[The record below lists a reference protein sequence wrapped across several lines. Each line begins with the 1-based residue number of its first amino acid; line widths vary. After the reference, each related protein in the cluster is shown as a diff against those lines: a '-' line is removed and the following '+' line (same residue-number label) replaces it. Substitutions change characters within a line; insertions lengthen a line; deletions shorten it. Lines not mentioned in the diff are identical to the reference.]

1 MQQVWLLLLD
11 EDFMHA
17 YVHGFE
23 FELAEGE
30 QYLGYPRFLSKS
42 QDYPEKWVFL
52 SFTVELSNYKTGFCR
67 HVLNTLHDVPALG
80 V

>member
-1 MQQVWLLLLD
+1 MLTHLQRELMQQVWLLLLD

-30 QYLGYPRFLSKS
+30 QYLGFPRFLSKS
-42 QDYPEKWVFL
+42 QDYPEK
-52 SFTVELSNYKTGFCR
+52 
-67 HVLNTLHDVPALG
+67 
-80 V
+80 

>member
-1 MQQVWLLLLD
+1 MTSAVLTHLRRELMQQVWLLLLD

-42 QDYPEKWVFL
+42 QDYPEK
-52 SFTVELSNYKTGFCR
+52 
-67 HVLNTLHDVPALG
+67 
-80 V
+80 